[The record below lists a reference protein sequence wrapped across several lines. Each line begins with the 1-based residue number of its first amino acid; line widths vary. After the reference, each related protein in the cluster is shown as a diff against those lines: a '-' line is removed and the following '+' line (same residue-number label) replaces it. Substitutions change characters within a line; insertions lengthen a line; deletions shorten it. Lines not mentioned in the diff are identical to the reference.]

1 MLWGK
6 LFTGTTSV
14 RTAGVPGRGSL
25 SELPRWEG
33 ASPRQAG
40 SVFAE
45 G

>member
-6 LFTGTTSV
+6 LFTGMTPV
-14 RTAGVPGRGSL
+14 RTVGVQGRGGL
-25 SELPRWEG
+25 SELHRWEG

-40 SVFAE
+40 TVFPE